1 MFVTRLTDSEERVIT
16 AGRGGARGGE
26 QGLFSPATRSSRSI
40 LGWVVSFIRRWISR
54 ACMAAHRVTLAR
66 TNLQIYS
73 STFFLFRANVKFLET
88 NFIYILKVPRENLLL
103 LENIPSKRIKDYE
116 TSDREKGEEERKRK
130 KQNLLKSLEFLR
142 D

>member
-54 ACMAAHRVTLAR
+54 ACMAAHRVTRASYAHKSA
-66 TNLQIYS
+66 NLFIDFLSVPCGCQISRNQFHLHLESTSRKS
-73 STFFLFRANVKFLET
+73 SS
-88 NFIYILKVPRENLLL
+88 P
-103 LENIPSKRIKDYE
+103 
-116 TSDREKGEEERKRK
+116 
-130 KQNLLKSLEFLR
+130 
-142 D
+142 